1 MVSSNYQAEWAR
13 LSVCIRQYQKKSRGY
28 LLAKLGF
35 FSLGG
40 CFIYWTVDGFSY
52 KTVVGMGIY
61 SLSCCLCGR

>member
-13 LSVCIRQYQKKSRGY
+13 LSVCIRQYQKKSRVY

-40 CFIYWTVDGFSY
+40 ALFTG
-52 KTVVGMGIY
+52 
-61 SLSCCLCGR
+61 LSMASVIRPL